1 MGSSVRLREALS
13 AGGPGGTSKDKAT
26 ADGVL
31 TRTNESNEGRA
42 ISPIDAAAAA
52 AGVVVGGGG
61 AGDDNAAGKD
71 RMGANCC
78 CTERCFECSVALE
91 RKIRLSCWLPTGQR
105 ACRGRGMP

>member
-31 TRTNESNEGRA
+31 TRTNESSEGRA

-52 AGVVVGGGG
+52 AGVGG
-61 AGDDNAAGKD
+61 ASDDNEAGKK
-71 RMGANCC
+71 
-78 CTERCFECSVALE
+78 ERD
-91 RKIRLSCWLPTGQR
+91 
-105 ACRGRGMP
+105 ACRPLPAAREGMPRVLCHPGARPLCLLQAAV

>member
-31 TRTNESNEGRA
+31 TRTNESSEGRA

-52 AGVVVGGGG
+52 VGVG
-61 AGDDNAAGKD
+61 GDDNEAGPKPD
-71 RMGANCC
+71 DLYGKFTWRIEGFSEVTKRELRSAV
-78 CTERCFECSVALE
+78 FEVGGY
-91 RKIRLSCWLPTGQR
+91 RW
-105 ACRGRGMP
+105 

>member
-31 TRTNESNEGRA
+31 TRTNESSEGRT

-52 AGVVVGGGG
+52 AGVGGTGS
-61 AGDDNAAGKD
+61 DDHEAGK
-71 RMGANCC
+71 RM
-78 CTERCFECSVALE
+78 V
-91 RKIRLSCWLPTGQR
+91 
-105 ACRGRGMP
+105 

>member
-31 TRTNESNEGRA
+31 TRTNESSEGRA

-52 AGVVVGGGG
+52 AGVG
-61 AGDDNAAGKD
+61 GDDNEAGEGQVGASGVGCGNHCAA
-71 RMGANCC
+71 A
-78 CTERCFECSVALE
+78 TAAQSVSSARFL
-91 RKIRLSCWLPTGQR
+91 
-105 ACRGRGMP
+105 

>member
-31 TRTNESNEGRA
+31 TRTNESSEGRT

-52 AGVVVGGGG
+52 AGVGRTGS
-61 AGDDNAAGKD
+61 DDHEAGK
-71 RMGANCC
+71 RM
-78 CTERCFECSVALE
+78 V
-91 RKIRLSCWLPTGQR
+91 
-105 ACRGRGMP
+105 

>member
-31 TRTNESNEGRA
+31 TRTNESSEGRA

-52 AGVVVGGGG
+52 AGVGG
-61 AGDDNAAGKD
+61 AGGDDHEAGK
-71 RMGANCC
+71 AV
-78 CTERCFECSVALE
+78 EWF
-91 RKIRLSCWLPTGQR
+91 
-105 ACRGRGMP
+105 